1 MGILEYKNA
10 LEENA
15 VAANLRNLG
24 SLADDMVYRLPGCD
38 DVMVR
43 KTLQAAC
50 RDFCER
56 TSALRFRIPAEFE
69 VDRRSYPVVAPCDCH
84 VKTVRDVQFFRGW
97 SETVDGNEVI
107 RLTFLP
113 ADRKWRVDPGPN
125 IVFTGAITEE
135 FLLTRTGFIA
145 EVDCV
150 PSMNS
155 EDLPEPFVDQFGE
168 AIVAGA
174 LSRLYAMQNRPW
186 TDAAQA
192 ASEKITF
199 ERAINEAAFL
209 AIGPR
214 GTDAVNYGGWA

>member
-56 TSALRFRIPAEFE
+56 TSALRFHIPVTFD
-69 VDRRSYPVVAPCDCH
+69 VGRRSYPVVAPCDCR
-84 VKTVRDVQFFRGW
+84 VKAVREVKFFHLW
-97 SETVDGNEVI
+97 VETVDGVEV
-107 RLTFLP
+107 THKVFTP
-113 ADRKWRVDPGPN
+113 ANRKWTVEPGPVV
-125 IVFTGAITEE
+125 VFTGAITEE
-135 FLLTRTGFIA
+135 FISSCTGFIA

-155 EDLPEPFVDQFGE
+155 EDLPGPFVDQFGE

-174 LSRLYAMQNRPW
+174 LSRLFAMQNRPW

-199 ERAINEAAFL
+199 EKAVNEAAFQ